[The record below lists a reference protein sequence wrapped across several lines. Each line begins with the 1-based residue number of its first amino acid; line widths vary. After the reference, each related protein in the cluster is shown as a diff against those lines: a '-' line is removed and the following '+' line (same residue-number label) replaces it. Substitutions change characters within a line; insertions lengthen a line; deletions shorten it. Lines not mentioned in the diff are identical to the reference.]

1 MFDYSNKF
9 NSKFVLYSVKLANG
23 YFFAT
28 IFAKQIS
35 GWSGACIFDL
45 NKIVDV

>member
-9 NSKFVLYSVKLANG
+9 NSKFVLYSAKLAIVC
-23 YFFAT
+23 FFTT
-28 IFAKQIS
+28 IFAKHVS
-35 GWSGACIFDL
+35 SRSGACIFDL